1 LRTRTSVA
9 RNGLCRLMFPE
20 DFADAPLEGDEWR
33 PWTSGV
39 GSCILECL
47 QRPLAVRWIE
57 TETAKER
64 IKDAAWMRALGQRQA
79 RMLESFCA
87 AMSAAGRWDL
97 ARFLLATAEAV
108 LADNPTARRW
118 IGGLNVETLRLAD
131 RVETYRAA
139 TALLRRLGELQRW
152 EAEART
158 VGYFDE
164 GYAASQLWKAD
175 WEHYQGD
182 ELCRRAEAIVRETEP
197 LQS

>member
-1 LRTRTSVA
+1 
-9 RNGLCRLMFPE
+9 
-20 DFADAPLEGDEWR
+20 AP
-33 PWTSGV
+33 
-39 GSCILECL
+39 
-47 QRPLAVRWIE
+47 
-57 TETAKER
+57 
-64 IKDAAWMRALGQRQA
+64 WMRTLGQRQA
-79 RMLESFCA
+79 RMLESVCA

-97 ARFLLATAEAV
+97 ARFLLVTAQPL
-108 LADNPTARRW
+108 LADNPPARRW
-118 IGGLNVETLRLAD
+118 IGGLNVQALRLAD

-139 TALLRRLGELQRW
+139 TALLRCLSELQPW

-175 WEHYQGD
+175 WEQYQGD